1 MKNKTFLVFNH
12 PEQIALCYIK
22 DIDNEFIDCETIFCS
37 DEEITLSFNDVLHKV
52 SLKPEPND
60 EEKKN
65 IKEVLYN
72 KALIKAN
79 IPPQSPYRYRLP
91 QRNAFLKYP
100 RYEDILLT

>member
-1 MKNKTFLVFNH
+1 MKNKSYLLFNH
-12 PEQIALCYIK
+12 PEQIALCYVK

-52 SLKPEPND
+52 SLKPEPNE

-72 KALIKAN
+72 KLNLFKETIDK
-79 IPPQSPYRYRLP
+79 
-91 QRNAFLKYP
+91 FLNNYGEL
-100 RYEDILLT
+100 ED

>member
-1 MKNKTFLVFNH
+1 MKNKSYLLFNH
-12 PEQIALCYIK
+12 PEQISLCYVK

-52 SLKPEPND
+52 SLKPEPNE

-72 KALIKAN
+72 KLNLFKETIDK
-79 IPPQSPYRYRLP
+79 
-91 QRNAFLKYP
+91 FLNNYGEL
-100 RYEDILLT
+100 ED

>member
-1 MKNKTFLVFNH
+1 MKNKSYLLFNH
-12 PEQIALCYIK
+12 PEQIALCYVK

-52 SLKPEPND
+52 SLKPEPNE

-72 KALIKAN
+72 KMNLFKETIDK
-79 IPPQSPYRYRLP
+79 
-91 QRNAFLKYP
+91 FLNNYGEL
-100 RYEDILLT
+100 ED